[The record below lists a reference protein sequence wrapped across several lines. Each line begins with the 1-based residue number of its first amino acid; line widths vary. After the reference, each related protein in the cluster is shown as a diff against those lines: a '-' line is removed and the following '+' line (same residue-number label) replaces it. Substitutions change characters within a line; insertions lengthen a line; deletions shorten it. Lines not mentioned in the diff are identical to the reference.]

1 MANSKE
7 KKKKANKKEE
17 QEGEF
22 RRKEKESEF
31 KAAPML
37 PLPGDLFL
45 IPPYLSSSYKI
56 PTNQLFLIKTHK
68 NSSSYLPT
76 SLPHTRYQ
84 PPNSSS

>member
-7 KKKKANKKEE
+7 KKKKAKKKGEK
-17 QEGEF
+17 EGEY

-45 IPPYLSSSYKI
+45 IPPYLSSSY
-56 PTNQLFLIKTHK
+56 
-68 NSSSYLPT
+68 
-76 SLPHTRYQ
+76 
-84 PPNSSS
+84 